1 MRFRHLPLLVAFAAL
16 SGCAKVN
23 EIDATARSTGG
34 FFNFGGKSVDKA
46 LKVVVTYSPNPVRI
60 GKSASMEVTVAIVNN
75 TKQQQTLGT
84 QTEQRI
90 NVQVTEVGSGRVVAQ
105 MQEGRS
111 EDPRLTSPLLNPG
124 EQLAFQRRVSTRDLR
139 AGQTYQIDGYVVGYE
154 NKLRGVVQFVPE

>member
-1 MRFRHLPLLVAFAAL
+1 MRFRHLPLLVAVAAF

-34 FFNFGGKSVDKA
+34 FFNFGKSTDKA
-46 LKVVVTYSPNPVRI
+46 LKIVVTYSPNPVRI
-60 GKSASMEVTVAIVNN
+60 GKSGSMDVTVAIVNN
-75 TKQQQTLGT
+75 TKQQQTIGT

-111 EDPRLTSPLLNPG
+111 EDPRLTTPLLNPG